1 MMRSHYGGDFV
12 FSRNDLF
19 HFFLQLPLA
28 SSWGFQKGFSFNGP
42 VWSVSVE
49 ILLYVLFF
57 LLCRFGGL
65 RLSQCFFFIFLG
77 FFYSKLNGEVGRGIF
92 SFFIGCSV
100 FVIYSTIVRK
110 GRVKPWAIICA
121 LFGLSIWGTVILNS
135 IFHSSSAWWVR
146 SKSLRF
152 IFVDGFLF
160 PCTILALALAET
172 ARGTLGKR
180 FAFIGDISYSSYLL
194 HFPLQ
199 IIFFMVVLR
208 FGGGSSFFYKP
219 LSLLSFLGVLVP
231 LSMLSYTLFERPVQ
245 RVIRKTLS
253 KSDRTDGK
261 DRPPHFIERVV

>member
-1 MMRSHYGGDFV
+1 
-12 FSRNDLF
+12 
-19 HFFLQLPLA
+19 
-28 SSWGFQKGFSFNGP
+28 
-42 VWSVSVE
+42 
-49 ILLYVLFF
+49 
-57 LLCRFGGL
+57 
-65 RLSQCFFFIFLG
+65 
-77 FFYSKLNGEVGRGIF
+77 
-92 SFFIGCSV
+92 
-100 FVIYSTIVRK
+100 
-110 GRVKPWAIICA
+110 
-121 LFGLSIWGTVILNS
+121 
-135 IFHSSSAWWVR
+135 
-146 SKSLRF
+146 
-152 IFVDGFLF
+152 
-160 PCTILALALAET
+160 LALALAET